1 MHKGKFTNRKLAKRA
16 GHAQRQTRLALET
29 GRGGKQAP
37 SPKKERAIMIFRASE
52 IKEAGN
58 IEGNHEGS

>member
-1 MHKGKFTNRKLAKRA
+1 MMKGRFVNRKLAKRS
-16 GHAQRQTRLALET
+16 GHAQRQARLALET
-29 GRGGKQAP
+29 GRGGKQDP

-58 IEGNHEGS
+58 IEGNHERS

>member
-1 MHKGKFTNRKLAKRA
+1 MHKGKFTNRKLAKRT
-16 GHAQRQTRLALET
+16 GHAQRQARLVLET
-29 GRGGKQAP
+29 GRGGKQGP